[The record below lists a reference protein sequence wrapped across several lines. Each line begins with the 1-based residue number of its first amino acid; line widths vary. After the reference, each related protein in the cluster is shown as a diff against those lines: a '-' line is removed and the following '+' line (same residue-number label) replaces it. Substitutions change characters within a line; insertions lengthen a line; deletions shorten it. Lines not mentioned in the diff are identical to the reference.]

1 MFSQWDQIF
10 KDPMTRMAAIDRLVH
25 HSIILEFDGPSQR
38 IQRVVGADGMAKTGG
53 DGLDPE
59 NAGS

>member
-1 MFSQWDQIF
+1 
-10 KDPMTRMAAIDRLVH
+10 MTRMAAIDRLVH